1 MMFNYSKD
9 ELMERSS
16 KVREQVIQNDESLLE
31 FIVFEYQ

>member
-16 KVREQVIQNDESLLE
+16 KIREQVIQNDASLLE
-31 FIVFEYQ
+31 FIVFEYH